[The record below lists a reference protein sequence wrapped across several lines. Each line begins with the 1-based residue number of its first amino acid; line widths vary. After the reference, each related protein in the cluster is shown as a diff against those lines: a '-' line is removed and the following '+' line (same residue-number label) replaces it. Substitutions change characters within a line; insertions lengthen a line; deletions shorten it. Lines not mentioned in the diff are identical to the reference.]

1 VKFVN
6 INGYGNNIY
15 LDNINVDATV
25 GIDQPEEFANVSVS
39 PNPSQGI
46 FTIRMNGDGMNTV
59 NLKVTDL
66 QGRTIINKALQGSQF
81 INEEL
86 DLSGFAKGIYN
97 LNLNSEK
104 GTKTVKVVVQ

>member
-1 VKFVN
+1 
-6 INGYGNNIY
+6 
-15 LDNINVDATV
+15 VDATV
-25 GIDQPEEFANVSVS
+25 GIDQPKEFTNVSVS

-46 FTIRMNGDGMNTV
+46 FTVRMNGDGMNTI

-66 QGRTIINKALQGSQF
+66 QGRVVMNKALQGNQV

-97 LNLNSEK
+97 LNLYTEK
-104 GTKTVKVVVQ
+104 GTKTVKIVVQ